1 MKPSAKTDSPIPPSS
16 GDSADALRD
25 SRRKLSRKQTRRD
38 GKLASSGKKIPR
50 PKEKTINRNS
60 GIRETEEA
68 RALLER
74 QLHSFYWWVFNA
86 FKMKGFIRAK
96 ALDGLQR
103 VGGPD
108 SATHAEQH
116 GSGGVHISTKKQ
128 TS

>member
-1 MKPSAKTDSPIPPSS
+1 MKPSTKTDSPISPSS
-16 GDSADALRD
+16 DDSADALRD
-25 SRRKLSRKQTRRD
+25 SRRKPSRKQTRRD

-74 QLHSFYWWVFNA
+74 QLHGLYWWVFNA

-96 ALDGLQR
+96 ALDELQR

-116 GSGGVHISTKKQ
+116 GSGGVHISTKKP

>member
-50 PKEKTINRNS
+50 PEEKTIDRNS
-60 GIRETEEA
+60 DIRETEEA

-74 QLHSFYWWVFNA
+74 QLHSLYWWVFNA
-86 FKMKGFIRAK
+86 FKMKGLIRAK

>member
-1 MKPSAKTDSPIPPSS
+1 MKPSINADSPISPSS
-16 GDSADALRD
+16 DDSADALRD
-25 SRRKLSRKQTRRD
+25 SRGRRSGKQTRRD
-38 GKLASSGKKIPR
+38 GKLASSSKKIPR
-50 PKEKTINRNS
+50 PKEKTINRS
-60 GIRETEEA
+60 TGIQETEEA

-74 QLHSFYWWVFNA
+74 QLHSLYWWIFNA

-116 GSGGVHISTKKQ
+116 RSGGAHISRKKLAP
-128 TS
+128 